1 MIQVELSED
10 FDPLPNFIFS
20 EITDCITRIF
30 LDFNKNKGFIHLI
43 IVSDK
48 NLRKMKKKYF
58 DVDVFTDVIT
68 FNLEDD
74 IDNTEGEIYVSWE
87 RVSENAQ
94 IYQIKTEHEFRR
106 VVIHGTLHLLGFDD
120 QSKIEKSKMT
130 ELEDKYLSL
139 SKSFFIT

>member
-74 IDNTEGEIYVSWE
+74 IDNTEGEIYISWE
-87 RVSENAQ
+87 RVTENAQ